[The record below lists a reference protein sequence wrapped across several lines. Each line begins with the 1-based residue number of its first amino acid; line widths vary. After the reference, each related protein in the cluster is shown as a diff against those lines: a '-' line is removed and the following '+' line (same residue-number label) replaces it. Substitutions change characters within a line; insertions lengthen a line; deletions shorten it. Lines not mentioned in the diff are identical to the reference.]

1 MRGLMMGR
9 FQPFHLGHLDLVK
22 QILNEC
28 DDVIIAVTS
37 SQFNYLEK
45 DPFTAGERIEM
56 IHNSLKESDVD
67 LTQCMIIPLENQF
80 NIATWA
86 SYLKSM
92 LPNFERVYSGNE
104 YVKML
109 LADSDIK
116 GNEYVKMLLA
126 DSDIKVVKPV
136 FLDREQYNATKIRSM
151 IISGDAWEK
160 FVPAAVSEFIKKID
174 GKNRIEIIDK
184 SDTKPT
190 EH

>member
-9 FQPFHLGHLDLVK
+9 FQPFHLGHLDLVR
-22 QILNEC
+22 QILREC
-28 DDVIIAVTS
+28 DEVVIAITS

-56 IHNSLKESDVD
+56 IHDSLKESDVD
-67 LTQCMIIPLENQF
+67 LTRCIILALDNQF
-80 NIATWA
+80 NIATWS

-92 LPNFERVYSGNE
+92 LPQFDKVYSGND

-109 LADSDIK
+109 LADSK
-116 GNEYVKMLLA
+116 
-126 DSDIKVVKPV
+126 IKVVKPE
-136 FLDREQYNATKIRSM
+136 FLDRDQYNATKIRSM
-151 IISGDAWEK
+151 IVSDGEWK
-160 FVPAAVSEFIKKID
+160 NFVPSAVSEFIKKIN
-174 GKNRIEIIDK
+174 GKNRLEIINN

>member
-9 FQPFHLGHLDLVK
+9 FQPFHLGHLDLAR
-22 QILNEC
+22 QILKEC
-28 DDVIIAVTS
+28 DEVIILITS

-56 IHNSLKESDVD
+56 IHDSIKESDVD
-67 LTQCMIIPLENQF
+67 LTRCIILAIENQF

-92 LPNFERVYSGNE
+92 LPHFDKVYSGNE

-109 LADSDIK
+109 LEDSEIEVIK
-116 GNEYVKMLLA
+116 P
-126 DSDIKVVKPV
+126 I
-136 FLDREQYNATKIRSM
+136 FLERGKFNATKIRSM
-151 IISGDAWEK
+151 IISDGNWEDLVPPAISK
-160 FVPAAVSEFIKKID
+160 FIEKINA
-174 GKNRIEIIDK
+174 KNRLEIIGK
-184 SDTKPT
+184 SDTNPT

>member
-9 FQPFHLGHLDLVK
+9 FQPFHLGHLDLVR
-22 QILNEC
+22 QILKEC
-28 DDVIIAVTS
+28 DEVVIAITS

-56 IHNSLKESDVD
+56 IHDSLKESDVD
-67 LTQCMIIPLENQF
+67 LTRCIILALDNQF
-80 NIATWA
+80 NIATWS

-92 LPNFERVYSGNE
+92 LPEFDKVYSGND

-109 LADSDIK
+109 LADSK
-116 GNEYVKMLLA
+116 
-126 DSDIKVVKPV
+126 IKVVTPE

-151 IISGDAWEK
+151 IISDGEWQN
-160 FVPAAVSEFIKKID
+160 FVPSAVAEFIKKIN
-174 GKNRIEIIDK
+174 GKNRIEIINN